1 MHIYKLLFIRCN
13 GNNRG
18 RKSRSGY
25 MQVHLQEVQELN
37 AGIVGRYL
45 RFCPSDGRNH
55 QKRRLEK
62 RVNGFYCFLLYNI
75 CFT

>member
-37 AGIVGRYL
+37 AGLLEDI
-45 RFCPSDGRNH
+45 SDFAQVMGGIIRREDW
-55 QKRRLEK
+55 KR
-62 RVNGFYCFLLYNI
+62 G
-75 CFT
+75 